1 MSAVN
6 QFFHIMG
13 SVNQVKGC
21 ALTDDGS
28 EYTVYTS
35 CMNADKGIYYYR
47 TYENSQITAVDMFRE
62 NLDGEKV
69 ITYPLIK
76 EQQIKWQN

>member
-1 MSAVN
+1 MNSVKEKDEMSAVN

-35 CMNADKGIYYYR
+35 CMNADKGIYYFN
-47 TYENSQITAVDMFRE
+47 TYENRQLNAVDM
-62 NLDGEKV
+62 NSIDTDGNE
-69 ITYPLIK
+69 LI
-76 EQQIKWQN
+76 IF